1 MITSREIRLKSRP
14 VGMPTVDN
22 FELVTVSV
30 PAPTLGEVQVK
41 NLWMSVDPYMRGRM
55 VDRTSYDHLPLS
67 DATPAREIGEAAASN
82 STMYGWRPLFQLG
95 EALQG
100 GAIGEVVAS
109 EDPRFKPGDLVSSMF
124 GWRERFNAPAST
136 LEKLDTLGLPPQA
149 FLGVAG
155 VTGLT
160 AWSGL
165 LKIAAL
171 KSGDVVFVSAAAGAV
186 GSVACQIAKL
196 KGHTVIG
203 SAGGANKCA
212 FLRNIGVDHV
222 IDYKSTSNLTE
233 ALLRAAP
240 NGIDVYFDNV
250 GGNHL
255 EAALAAANRFA
266 RFVLCGMISQYNTV
280 GLPEGPRNIM
290 FVINASGWKALTS
303 RITSTCYRN
312 SFKTCLGG
320 YAMASSC
327 GKRASSR
334 ASQMRRQPS
343 SSSSRARTSE
353 RCWLS
358 WESAS
363 GLKQYSQPDEVRRAL
378 CIGLAQ
384 VWAGAG
390 TLPRIASHK
399 TRAKNVPKTK
409 ITSEINARAQLPK
422 LSTCTIPTL
431 AAYTELSQNTVSLPE
446 RVHLIVRHEL
456 ASTRLI

>member
-1 MITSREIRLKSRP
+1 MTPVLRRRSKVRQVERIAGLSSAKAPARGLRAAGDILTLDLARLIARTGTSSRRRKVLEPRRDRKIKQHFCALRREERSVLTMVTSREIRLKSRP

-30 PAPTLGEVQVK
+30 PAPALGEVQVK

-55 VDRTSYDHLPLS
+55 VDRTSYDLHRPLGK
-67 DATPAREIGEAAASN
+67 ATPTRKIGEVAASN

-124 GWRERFNAPAST
+124 GWRERFNAPART
-136 LEKLDTLGLPPQA
+136 VEKLDTLGLPPQA

-155 VTGLT
+155 VPGLT
-160 AWSGL
+160 AWGGL

-171 KSGDVVFVSAAAGAV
+171 KSRDVVFVSAAAGAV

-203 SAGGANKCA
+203 SAGGVNKCA

-222 IDYKSTSNLTE
+222 IDYKATSNPTD

-280 GLPEGPRNIM
+280 GVPDGPRNIM
-290 FVINASGWKALTS
+290 FVIGKCIRLEGVDVANYFNLLPEFHRDLSGWIRDGKLVWKESVEEGIENAPRAFLKL
-303 RITSTCYRN
+303 
-312 SFKTCLGG
+312 FKGENF
-320 YAMASSC
+320 
-327 GKRASSR
+327 GK
-334 ASQMRRQPS
+334 M
-343 SSSSRARTSE
+343 
-353 RCWLS
+353 LV
-358 WESAS
+358 
-363 GLKQYSQPDEVRRAL
+363 K
-378 CIGLAQ
+378 LA
-384 VWAGAG
+384 
-390 TLPRIASHK
+390 
-399 TRAKNVPKTK
+399 
-409 ITSEINARAQLPK
+409 
-422 LSTCTIPTL
+422 
-431 AAYTELSQNTVSLPE
+431 
-446 RVHLIVRHEL
+446 
-456 ASTRLI
+456 